1 MLHQEGY
8 CPRCGGG
15 GSISAILSIHNKNHE
30 AIISEILQG
39 FKKKIM
45 KDENTGNT
53 KEICRRHVR

>member
-1 MLHQEGY
+1 M
-8 CPRCGGG
+8 R
-15 GSISAILSIHNKNHE
+15 SIHNKNYE

-45 KDENTGNT
+45 KDENTRNT

>member
-1 MLHQEGY
+1 M
-8 CPRCGGG
+8 
-15 GSISAILSIHNKNHE
+15 ISIHNKNYE
-30 AIISEILQG
+30 TMINEILQG